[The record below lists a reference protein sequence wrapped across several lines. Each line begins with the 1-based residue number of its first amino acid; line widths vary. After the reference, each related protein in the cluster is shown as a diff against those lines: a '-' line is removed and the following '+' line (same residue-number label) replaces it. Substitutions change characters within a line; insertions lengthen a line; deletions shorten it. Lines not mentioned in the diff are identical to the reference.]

1 MKSAQHRTHSNTV
14 GAGVPE
20 AVDSLSAEQLCLT
33 ARLRARPEKI
43 YIADMKH
50 PPSRRRAVVQRL
62 AVFLLLLLAAALAAP
77 RPAAAA
83 ATPFQGDEHA
93 AARLITAVQATGS
106 AAGLDAGLEIRLA
119 PGWHAYWRTPG
130 DAGVAPL
137 ISWQG
142 SENLAGAEISWPA
155 PQRFSLDGLETA
167 GYEGDVV
174 LPIAIKLA
182 HPGERTTLRADLTYA
197 ACKEICIPY
206 HAAFTL
212 SLPPGLALPGPE
224 AALIAA
230 ARNRIPGDLA
240 AAGLRLLAAAVAPA
254 KGGSVLSV
262 RLQSLAGS
270 FHTPDVFLEG
280 PATGSPG
287 RPQVTLAA
295 AGHLADIRIPIRG
308 ADLAA
313 APAGAK
319 RAPLRLTIVDQGRA
333 AEAEISPTLGALP
346 PLEEARLPL
355 SILGLALAGGLILN
369 FMPCVLPVLSLK
381 LLAFV
386 REAGAPR
393 RQARLNVLAT
403 AAGVISS
410 FLVLA
415 LILIALKQAGAA
427 IGWGIQFQTPWFL
440 AGMALLTTVFAAS
453 LWDLL
458 VIGLPP
464 RLLAALGAARS
475 ESRLAD
481 AFLVGA
487 FATLL
492 AASCSAPFVGTAIG
506 FALARGPVE
515 IFAVFAALGI
525 GMAAPFLLVAIRP
538 SLVAWLPRP
547 GPWMFWLRRALG
559 LGLLGTAAWLLSVLA
574 GEAGTRA
581 ALLAGAGLSALL
593 LLQAL
598 RSFGPLGKGA
608 RKAAGLGVLAVAALV
623 VLAPSFGMQAR
634 ERDPSGPEA
643 QAGPWQK
650 FAQSALDAALAQKK
664 IVFVDVSAAWCL
676 ICKANEL
683 AVLNRSPVAER
694 LNAPDVVRLRA
705 DWTTPD
711 PVVTQYL
718 QSFGRYGVPLDV
730 VYGPGAPQGIAL
742 PELLRPADVLAAL
755 ERAAQ

>member
-1 MKSAQHRTHSNTV
+1 MKRPPH
-14 GAGVPE
+14 
-20 AVDSLSAEQLCLT
+20 
-33 ARLRARPEKI
+33 RLRATF
-43 YIADMKH
+43 
-50 PPSRRRAVVQRL
+50 QRL
-62 AVFLLLLLAAALAAP
+62 AVFGLLLLAATLLAPRAALAA
-77 RPAAAA
+77 
-83 ATPFQGDEHA
+83 ATSFQGDDHA
-93 AARLITAVQATGS
+93 TARLITAVQATGS

-137 ISWQG
+137 MSWQG
-142 SENLAGAEISWPA
+142 SENLAGAEISWPV

-174 LPIAIKLA
+174 LPIAIRLA
-182 HPGERTTLRADLTYA
+182 HPKAPLTLRVDLTYA
-197 ACKEICIPY
+197 ACKDICIPY

-212 SLPPGLALPGPE
+212 SLPAGLALPGPE
-224 AALIAA
+224 ATLIAA

-240 AAGLRLLAAAVAPA
+240 AAGLRILAAAVKPA

-262 RLQSLAGS
+262 RLQSLTTP
-270 FHTPDVFLEG
+270 FHAPDVFLEG
-280 PATGSPG
+280 LATGSPG
-287 RPQVTLAA
+287 RPLVTLAEGGRL
-295 AGHLADIRIPIRG
+295 AGFQIPIRG
-308 ADLAA
+308 EDLAA
-313 APAGAK
+313 AAAWAK
-319 RAPLRLTIVDQGRA
+319 RAPLRLTIVDQDRV
-333 AEAEISPTLGALP
+333 AETEISPTLGALP
-346 PLEEARLPL
+346 PLSEARLPL

-386 REAGAPR
+386 KEAGAPR
-393 RQARLNVLAT
+393 RQARFNLLAT
-403 AAGVISS
+403 AAGVVSS
-410 FLVLA
+410 FLALA
-415 LILIALKQAGAA
+415 AALTALKQAGAA

-453 LWDLL
+453 LWDML

-464 RLLAALGAARS
+464 RLAAALGAARS
-475 ESRLAD
+475 ESRLVD

-506 FALARGPVE
+506 FALARGPAE
-515 IFAVFAALGI
+515 IFAVFAALGL
-525 GMAAPFLLVAIRP
+525 GMAAPFLLVAIWP
-538 SLVAWLPRP
+538 PLVAWLPRP

-574 GEAGTRA
+574 GEAGTRT
-581 ALLAGAGLSALL
+581 ALLAGAGLLALL

-598 RSFGPLGKGA
+598 RSFGPLGKGT

-623 VLAPSFGMQAR
+623 VLAPGFGMQAR

-643 QAGPWQK
+643 QTGPWQK
-650 FAQSALDAALAQKK
+650 FAPSALDAALARKK

-711 PVVTQYL
+711 PAVTRYL

-730 VYGPGAPQGIAL
+730 VYGPGAPEGIAL

-755 ERAAQ
+755 ARAAK